1 MKEETKAKEMEK
13 NSQNQNNNHH
23 QNKAKEETKLKERI
37 EKLNADCEHW
47 KNEYYRA
54 YADMKNLRDAIEKDH
69 REMVKYRAAG
79 FIEDLLPILD
89 GFHMALN
96 CEIES
101 QEMQNFLTGFEFIY
115 RNMVSVLENEGVSE
129 VSPKIGDK
137 FDPNSMS
144 ALETQYDEGEPNR
157 VLKVN
162 VNGYKL
168 HDRLIRPAIVVV
180 STNKKDENK
189 EENKNEEASKMDA

>member
-1 MKEETKAKEMEK
+1 MKEETKAKEMQ
-13 NSQNQNNNHH
+13 SQNNNHH
-23 QNKAKEETKLKERI
+23 QNKAKEEAKLRERL

-69 REMVKYRAAG
+69 REMVRYRAAG
-79 FIEDLLPILD
+79 FIEELLPILD
-89 GFHMALN
+89 GFHMALS
-96 CEIES
+96 IEAKS

-115 RNMVSVLENEGVSE
+115 RNMVSVLENEGVNE
-129 VSPKIGDK
+129 VSPKVGDV
-137 FDPNSMS
+137 FDPNMMS
-144 ALETQYDEGEPNR
+144 ALETKYDEGEPNR

-162 VNGYKL
+162 AKGYKL

-180 STNKKDENK
+180 STNKKDEEK
-189 EENKNEEASKMDA
+189 HENNQEASNMDA

>member
-1 MKEETKAKEMEK
+1 
-13 NSQNQNNNHH
+13 
-23 QNKAKEETKLKERI
+23 
-37 EKLNADCEHW
+37 
-47 KNEYYRA
+47 
-54 YADMKNLRDAIEKDH
+54 MKNLRDAIEKDH

-96 CEIES
+96 CEIKS

-129 VSPKIGDK
+129 VSPKVGDK